1 MSVSSLSQGDEGTYT
16 GLIGAVAVALWFLV
30 LDSIAGLPLRT
41 PSVLGQVLLLGES
54 RPVTDHLVL
63 AAVFLY
69 TAFHFG
75 VFLLFGR
82 ALVALV
88 DWSARN
94 SVVRYA
100 LLQVFLV
107 FELFFYG
114 VVWLL
119 SEATRAL
126 FPFWTV
132 LGANTLAA
140 VAMGVYLWY
149 RHPDVRQALR
159 DTPLGAAPME

>member
-1 MSVSSLSQGDEGTYT
+1 MPDSRLSHGDEGTYT
-16 GLIGAVAVALWFLV
+16 GLIGAVAVAVWFLV
-30 LDSIAGLPLRT
+30 LDTLAGLPLRT

-54 RPVTDHLVL
+54 RPVTDRLVL

-88 DWSARN
+88 DWSGRN

-100 LLQVFLV
+100 LLQVLIV
-107 FELFFYG
+107 FEVFFYG
-114 VVWLL
+114 VLQLL
-119 SEATRAL
+119 SEATRML
-126 FPFWTV
+126 FPFWAV

-140 VAMGVYLWY
+140 LAMGAYLWA
-149 RHPDVRQALR
+149 RHPEVRRAIR
-159 DTPLGAAPME
+159 DTPLGAAPRD